1 MIMHSLLRL
10 FGYNLSPIRDIDS
23 SAMTLAWGWAGLVLL
38 LIALLPLSW
47 WVYRC
52 EGKNISDKMRRQLL
66 AIRVLWV
73 ILLAILMCGPVL
85 IVSGYVPQRNRLAV
99 MIDTSRSMSIKHK
112 EVSRLDQIKKLFESG
127 FIGQLEEKTGIYPEV
142 FSFADNVSPVSRQE
156 VEQFSLN
163 PDGNQTDIS
172 NAVRNVVGN
181 LGEGS
186 LLGIIMLSDGV
197 STTGDNPAMALA
209 NMRTPVHFV
218 APGQEGE
225 SADMALHL
233 TRPPAQG
240 YLNSSV
246 RVRGEVSLHRV
257 ATSSVTVT
265 VRRNGEFFTSATAD
279 FASAT
284 EKAAFAFNIPCEEEG
299 NFRFEL
305 EIPALE
311 NELTNENNQTGFLL
325 KVVRERLNIM
335 ALSGRLSWDMKFIGN
350 ALLTDPNARTVHWTR
365 LRDNRWVCA
374 RDLKPEAA
382 QNNPDLREDLK
393 IADVLVL
400 YSADYDMLKPL
411 EEEIIRRVE
420 AGTLGLLLM
429 PSSKNFGELGYQG
442 TQIEKLLPVLT
453 SSESWRGT
461 PGNLVLPSAET
472 PYNFLRLIDDPIQNV
487 EFFAT
492 LPRFEGI
499 YEYAGLKPGSEV
511 LVSSTVRS
519 SSDTIPFMIRSRAG
533 LGNVVL
539 ISGGPLWPAGF
550 RLVPSDRGFAPY
562 SALVVNMCK
571 WLANRREDAQVS
583 IELASSRG
591 YVGQGNNV
599 RVWVMNSKN
608 ELQANAQ
615 VSLTITDERAG
626 STSLPCIETSEKGCY
641 ETAFIPAFRGLHRLE
656 AEARYQGREL
666 GRAKSEILIE
676 LSTAEFDEPIVKTSL
691 MTQLAS
697 DTGGIFATVDQASK
711 IVEAIDAEPGQKLE
725 SKSIDL
731 RDSWL
736 LLIILLVLPMVEWY
750 LRRIRGLS

>member
-1 MIMHSLLRL
+1 MYSLLRL
-10 FGYNLSPIRDIDS
+10 FGYNLNPIRDIES
-23 SAMTLAWGWAGLVLL
+23 SALALAWGWAGLVLL
-38 LIALLPLSW
+38 LIALVPVSW

-66 AIRVLWV
+66 TIRVVWV
-73 ILLAILMCGPVL
+73 ILLAFLMCGPVL
-85 IVSGYVPQRNRLAV
+85 VVSGLVPQRNRLAV
-99 MIDTSRSMSIKHK
+99 MVDTSRSMSIKHK
-112 EVSRLDQIKKLFESG
+112 EVSRLDQVKKLFDSG
-127 FIGQLEEKTGIYPEV
+127 FIGKLADKTGIYPEV

-156 VEQFSLN
+156 VEQFNFS

-172 NAVRNVVGN
+172 NAARNVVGN

-209 NMRTPVHFV
+209 NLRTPVHFI

-279 FASAT
+279 FASGN
-284 EKAAFAFNIPCEEEG
+284 EKAGFAFNIPCEEEG
-299 NFRFEL
+299 SFRFEL
-305 EIPALE
+305 DIPTLE
-311 NELTNENNQTGFLL
+311 NELTSENNQTGFLL
-325 KVVRERLNIM
+325 KVVRERLNII

-350 ALLTDPNARTVHWTR
+350 ALLTDPNARTVHWAR

-374 RDLKPEAA
+374 RDLKPEKAVS
-382 QNNPDLREDLK
+382 NPDLSEDLK
-393 IADVLVL
+393 LADVLIL
-400 YSADYDMLKPL
+400 SAADYDMLKPI
-411 EEEIIRRVE
+411 ETEIVRRVE
-420 AGTLGLLLM
+420 AGTLGLLLL
-429 PSSKNFGELGYQG
+429 PSSKGFAELGYQG
-442 TQIEKLLPVLT
+442 TQIEQLLPVLT
-453 SSESWRGT
+453 SSEGWRGT
-461 PGNLVLPSAET
+461 PGNLVLPSSET
-472 PYNFLRLIDDPIQNV
+472 PYNFLRLTDDPIQNV

-492 LPRFEGI
+492 LPKFEGV

-511 LVSSTVRS
+511 LISSTVRS
-519 SSDTIPFMIRSRAG
+519 NSNQLPFMIRARAG

-539 ISGGPLWPAGF
+539 ISGGPLWPSGF
-550 RLVPSDRGFAPY
+550 RLVPTDRGFSPY
-562 SALVVNMCK
+562 SALIVNMCK

-599 RVWVMNSKN
+599 KVWVLNSKN
-608 ELQANAQ
+608 ELQTNAQ
-615 VSLTITDERAG
+615 VSLTITDERDG
-626 STSLPCIETSEKGCY
+626 STSLPCIETSDKGCY
-641 ETAFIPAFRGLHRLE
+641 ETAFVPAFRGLHRLE

-676 LSTAEFDEPIVKTSL
+676 MSTAEFDEPVVKTSL

-697 DTGGIFATVDQASK
+697 DTGGVFATIDQAAK
-711 IVEAIDAEPGQKLE
+711 IIAAIDAEPGQKLE
-725 SKSIDL
+725 SKSVDL

-736 LLIILLVLPMVEWY
+736 LLIILLLLPMVEWY
-750 LRRIRGLS
+750 LRRIWGLS

>member
-1 MIMHSLLRL
+1 MYSLLRL
-10 FGYNLSPIRDIDS
+10 FGYNLSPIREIES
-23 SAMTLAWGWAGLVLL
+23 STLALAWGWAGLVLL
-38 LIALLPLSW
+38 MIALIPLSW

-52 EGKNISDKMRRQLL
+52 EGKNINDRMRRQLL
-66 AIRVLWV
+66 AIRVVWV
-73 ILLAILMCGPVL
+73 ILLAFLMCGPVL
-85 IVSGYVPQRNRLAV
+85 VVSGLVPQRNRLAIMV
-99 MIDTSRSMSIKHK
+99 DTSRSMSIKHK
-112 EVSRLDQIKKLFESG
+112 DVSRLDQIKTLFDSG
-127 FIGQLEEKTGIYPEV
+127 FVNKLESKTSIYPEV

-156 VEQFSLN
+156 VEQFSFS

-172 NAVRNVVGN
+172 NAARNVIGN

-186 LLGIIMLSDGV
+186 LLGIIMISDGV
-197 STTGDNPAMALA
+197 STTGDNPTMTLA
-209 NMRTPVHFV
+209 NMRTPVHFI

-246 RVRGEVSLHRV
+246 RVRGEVSLHRI
-257 ATSSVTVT
+257 ATTSVNVT
-265 VRRNGEFFTSATAD
+265 IKRNGEFFTSATAD
-279 FASAT
+279 FASGT
-284 EKAAFAFNIPCEEEG
+284 EKAGFAFNIPCEEEG
-299 NFRFEL
+299 NYRFEL
-305 EIPALE
+305 EIPTLAD
-311 NELTNENNQTGFLL
+311 ELTSENNQTGFLL

-350 ALLTDPNARTVHWTR
+350 ALLTDPNARSVHWVK
-365 LRDNRWVCA
+365 LADNRWVCS

-382 QNNPDLREDLK
+382 VNNPDLAEDLK
-393 IADVLVL
+393 IADVLIL
-400 YSADYDMLKPL
+400 YGADYTMLKPV

-420 AGTLGLLLM
+420 AGTLGLLIM
-429 PSSKNFGELGYQG
+429 PASRSFSELGYQG
-442 TQIEKLLPVLT
+442 TLFEKLLPVIT
-453 SSESWRGT
+453 SSETWRGT
-461 PGNLVLPSAET
+461 PGNLVLPSTET
-472 PYNFLRLIDDPIQNV
+472 PYNFLRLIDDPIENV

-492 LPRFEGI
+492 LPKFEGI

-511 LVSSTVRS
+511 LINSTVRS
-519 SSDTIPFMIRSRAG
+519 SSDMLPFMIRSRAG

-539 ISGGPLWPAGF
+539 ISGGPLWPSGF
-550 RLVPSDRGFAPY
+550 RLVPTDRGFAPY
-562 SALVVNMCK
+562 SALIVNMCK

-599 RVWVMNSKN
+599 KVWVMNSKN

-615 VSLTITDERAG
+615 VSLTISDERDG
-626 STSLPCIETSEKGCY
+626 KTTLPCIETSDKGCY
-641 ETAFIPAFRGLHRLE
+641 ETAFVPAFRGLHRLE

-676 LSTAEFDEPIVKTSL
+676 MSTAEFDEPIVKSSL
-691 MTQLAS
+691 MMQLAS
-697 DTGGIFATVDQASK
+697 DTGGVFATIDQAAK
-711 IVEAIDAEPGQKLE
+711 IIDAIDAEPGQKLE

-736 LLIILLVLPMVEWY
+736 LLIILLLLPMVEWY